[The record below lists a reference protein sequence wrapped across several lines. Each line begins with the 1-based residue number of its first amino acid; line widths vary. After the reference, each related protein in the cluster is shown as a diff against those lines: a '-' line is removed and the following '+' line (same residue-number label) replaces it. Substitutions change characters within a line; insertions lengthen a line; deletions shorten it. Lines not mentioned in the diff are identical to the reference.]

1 MPYQHPY
8 KPNGDNGEPRQK
20 EQGTEPPRAAYTG
33 VSDLDDA
40 IHEVVQTGSAIG
52 SQVLSSIGDALRSV
66 GEALGG
72 GKLGDKSV
80 PFDKWKKRIDRYIKN
95 EKQDSGTALAVVGWT
110 FAAIFGIATL
120 VMTILSGVGPAAL
133 SLTREEWMVF
143 PILMACFA
151 PITSGFCVMGVFG
164 VKNYR
169 RYVRLRSYLR
179 FARDWVC
186 PVSELARQT
195 GVPANQV
202 RSELQKAVA
211 DGLLPGVML
220 SPDCETLY
228 LDDTRYTP
236 PAPDP
241 VPAPE
246 TPAEATPTEA
256 ECLRVEGAAFL
267 GYLRACRGK
276 LDAGADEQLTIMEKN
291 CSAILGFVHNHP
303 EQLPRLRRF
312 REYYLPTTRKLLDTA
327 MGLGSTDAAS
337 ANQIR
342 GEITG
347 ILHTLNLAY
356 SKLYDT
362 LLQDVSL
369 DVSTEIDTL
378 ETMLRQDG
386 LTHDFEQ
393 DFGGAAQ

>member
-8 KPNGDNGEPRQK
+8 KPNGGNGDPQHKEP
-20 EQGTEPPRAAYTG
+20 GAEPPRTAYTG

-40 IHEVVQTGSAIG
+40 IHEVVRTGSAIG
-52 SQVLSSIGDALRSV
+52 SQVLGSIGDALRSV

-72 GKLGDKSV
+72 GKLSDKSV
-80 PFDKWKKRIDRYIKN
+80 PFGKWKNRIDRHLKN
-95 EKQDSGTALAVVGWT
+95 EEQDGALALAVCGWT
-110 FAAIFGIATL
+110 FAALFGIATL

-133 SLTREEWMVF
+133 SLTRDLWMVF

-151 PITSGFCVMGVFG
+151 PITAGFCVMGVFG

-169 RYVRLRSYLR
+169 RYARLRSYLR

-186 PVSELARQT
+186 PVSELARQS

-202 RSELQKAVA
+202 RGELQKAVT
-211 DGLLPGVML
+211 DGILPGVML
-220 SPDCETLY
+220 SPDGETLY
-228 LDDTRYTP
+228 LDDARYTP
-236 PAPDP
+236 PAPGP
-241 VPAPE
+241 APAPE
-246 TPAEATPTEA
+246 APAEAPPTEA
-256 ECLRVEGAAFL
+256 ERLRVEGAAFL
-267 GYLRACRGK
+267 DYLRGCRGK